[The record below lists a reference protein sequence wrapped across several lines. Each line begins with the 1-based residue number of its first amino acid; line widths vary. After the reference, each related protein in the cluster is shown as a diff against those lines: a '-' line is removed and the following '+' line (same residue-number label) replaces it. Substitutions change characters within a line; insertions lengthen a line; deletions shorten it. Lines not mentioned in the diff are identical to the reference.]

1 MEIIVKD
8 RQTLLDI
15 AIATFGSAA
24 GVFAFVRRNGI
35 SLTSA
40 LKDGQ
45 ALTYEAADIIAP
57 AIRDAYEVGGISPA
71 TDIDRTSYLR
81 LLAATGSPFKSIDGI
96 NAGIPVDLPV
106 DLPASTFEID
116 PLEEALSDVVAGRP
130 PKENTEIHL
139 TRIFQNPFDDTFA

>member
-24 GVFAFVRRNGI
+24 GAFAFVRRNGI

-45 ALTYEAADIIAP
+45 ALSYEAADIIAP

-71 TDIDRTSYLR
+71 TDIDRTDYLR
-81 LLAATGSPFKSIDGI
+81 LLAATGSELKLSDKV
-96 NAGIPVDLPV
+96 NAVGSV
-106 DLPASTFEID
+106 DLPAGTIEID